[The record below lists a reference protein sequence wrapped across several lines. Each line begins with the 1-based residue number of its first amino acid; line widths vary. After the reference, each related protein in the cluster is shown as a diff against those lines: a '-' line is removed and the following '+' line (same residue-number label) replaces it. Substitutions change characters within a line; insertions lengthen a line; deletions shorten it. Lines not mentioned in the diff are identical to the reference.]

1 MGSEMCIRDRLY
13 ATCSILPEE
22 NEQVIDKFM
31 AYNAAW
37 LIESRATLPGDDDMD
52 GFYFASL
59 EKRLAN

>member
-1 MGSEMCIRDRLY
+1 MLLY